1 MKDGQMT
8 YSEAVKSG
16 FRLINSKWQLVAV
29 QAGTMLFNCIAFFI
43 LVGIPLGIA
52 FIIFGLDLTG
62 LAEFKDIIGILKSP
76 AELLS
81 KYFGLV
87 LIVLISFLLYVI
99 LITTIGLYVFSGS
112 IGTIGRSLLEAPS
125 KFTLRSFSTE
135 AKKLFFP
142 LMWYSLVVGLV
153 FLCIAFVLGIL
164 GGGVAVAVSSAKS
177 YDSTLALFLGIFFT
191 LVMVLIGL
199 SIILAALAATVYGT
213 ATLFFK
219 GEGAIRSYKG
229 ALKFLLSRPSAFWL
243 YVMLFVGYVTTSFI
257 VMLIVYPFNL
267 IPIIGPIISFPFQ
280 ILSYVVQGYLGLV
293 IIAVVFT
300 YYFEGEIKKTEGPS
314 AAEQVPG
321 VTADSSTGAEDT
333 SLPQAPG
340 QETAPPESEER
351 EQN

>member
-1 MKDGQMT
+1 MT

-16 FRLINSKWQLVAV
+16 FRLINSRWQLVAV

-62 LAEFKDIIGILKSP
+62 LAQLKDILGLVKSP

-87 LIVLISFLLYVI
+87 LIVLISFLLYII

-112 IGTIGRSLLEAPS
+112 IGTIGRSLIETPS
-125 KFTLRSFSTE
+125 KFSLRSFSTE

-177 YDSTLALFLGIFFT
+177 YDSTLALFLGIFFS
-191 LVMVLIGL
+191 LVLVLIGL
-199 SIILAALAATVYGT
+199 SIILVALAATVYGT
-213 ATLFFK
+213 AALFFK
-219 GEGAIRSYKG
+219 GEGPLRSFNG
-229 ALKFLLSRPSAFWL
+229 ALKFLWSRPNAFWL
-243 YVMLFVGYVTTSFI
+243 YVILFAGYVTTSFI

-293 IIAVVFT
+293 IISVVFT
-300 YYFEGEIKKTEGPS
+300 YYFNGEIKKTEGP
-314 AAEQVPG
+314 AATEHVPG
-321 VTADSSTGAEDT
+321 VTADSSIEREDT
-333 SLPQAPG
+333 SVPEAPG
-340 QETAPPESEER
+340 QKTAPPETEEK

>member
-1 MKDGQMT
+1 MT

-29 QAGTMLFNCIAFFI
+29 QAGMMLFNCISFFI

-62 LAEFKDIIGILKSP
+62 LAELKDILGLVKSP

-87 LIVLISFLLYVI
+87 LIVLISFLLYII

-112 IGTIGRSLLEAPS
+112 IGTIGRSLLDPPS
-125 KFTLRSFSTE
+125 KFTLRSFSAE

-153 FLCIAFVLGIL
+153 FLFIAFVFGLV
-164 GGGVAVAVSSAKS
+164 GGGIAVAVSSAKS
-177 YDSTLALFLGIFFT
+177 YDSTLALFLGIFFS
-191 LVMVLIGL
+191 LVLVLIGL
-199 SIILAALAATVYGT
+199 SIILLALAATVYGT
-213 ATLFFK
+213 AALFFK
-219 GEGAIRSYKG
+219 GEGPLRSFRNAI
-229 ALKFLLSRPSAFWL
+229 KFLWNRPNAFWL
-243 YVMLFVGYVTTSFI
+243 YVILFSAYVATSFI

-293 IIAVVFT
+293 IIAAVFT
-300 YYFEGEIKKTEGPS
+300 YYFNGEIKKTEGPS
-314 AAEQVPG
+314 STEHLHDTTAE
-321 VTADSSTGAEDT
+321 SSTGGEDT
-333 SLPQAPG
+333 SVPEAPG
-340 QETAPPESEER
+340 QETTPPERGEKG
-351 EQN
+351 QN